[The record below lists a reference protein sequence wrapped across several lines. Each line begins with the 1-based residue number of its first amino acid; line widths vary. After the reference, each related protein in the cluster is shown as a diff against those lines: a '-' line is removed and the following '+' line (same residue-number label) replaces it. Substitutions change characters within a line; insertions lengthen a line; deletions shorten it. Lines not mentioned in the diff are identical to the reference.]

1 MTDSKSAENS
11 ILNIMPELI
20 RLRRELHA
28 HPELSDIEQKTAGMI
43 AEFWR
48 QFKPDKVITPLGSN
62 GIAFVFDSGRP
73 GPSVV
78 FRCELDA
85 IPVDEKNDFVYRSRM
100 PGIAHKCGHDG
111 HMAIM
116 AGLGYLISLN
126 RPQKGK
132 IILVYQPAEETGQGA
147 AAIVDDPEFKNLKPD
162 YAFALHNLPGYPLG
176 AIVLKSGTI
185 NCASRGMII
194 RLFGITSHSA
204 WPEDGRS
211 PAEPMCDLIQE
222 LTRLPA
228 SSDLNQLN
236 SRVTV
241 GHARLGDPA
250 FGLSPGYA
258 EIMATLRSQTDED
271 MSILV
276 ERSVNLVKEKATES
290 NLNYEIGWDEEFIA
304 SVNDPGACDI
314 VKEAGGAIGAEV
326 INLEEALPVSEDF
339 GQFTAR
345 IPGAMFFLGAGE
357 ACPRLHQADYD
368 FPEELIEIG
377 SNIYM
382 QIAQALVY

>member
-1 MTDSKSAENS
+1 
-11 ILNIMPELI
+11 MPELI

-28 HPELSDIEQKTAGMI
+28 HPELSDNEQKSAGI
-43 AEFWR
+43 ITEFWR
-48 QFKPDKVITPLGSN
+48 PFKPDEVMAPLGSN
-62 GIAFVFDSGRP
+62 GIAFVFGSDQP

-85 IPVDEKNDFVYRSRM
+85 IPVDEKNDFDHRSRM
-100 PGIAHKCGHDG
+100 SGIAHKCGHDG

-116 AGLGYLISLN
+116 AGFGYLISLD
-126 RPQKGK
+126 RPRKGQ

-147 AAIVDDPEFKNLKPD
+147 AAIVADAKFKNLNPD

-176 AIVLKSGTI
+176 AILLKSGTI

-204 WPEDGRS
+204 WPEDGLS
-211 PAEPMCDLIQE
+211 PAVPMCDLIQA

-228 SSDLNQLN
+228 SSDLNQFN

-258 EIMATLRSQTDED
+258 EVMATLRSETDED
-271 MSILV
+271 MSMLV
-276 ERSVNLVKEKATES
+276 ERAVSLVKDTATES
-290 NLNYEIGWDEEFIA
+290 NLNYEIGWEEEFIA
-304 SVNDPGACDI
+304 SLNDPGACEI
-314 VKEAGGAIGAEV
+314 VKKAGRAIGMEV
-326 INLEEALPVSEDF
+326 IDFAQALPVSEDF

-345 IPGAMFFLGAGE
+345 IPGTMFFLGAGDD
-357 ACPRLHQADYD
+357 CPRLHQADYD

-377 SNIYM
+377 SSIFM
-382 QIAQALVY
+382 QIAQTLVY